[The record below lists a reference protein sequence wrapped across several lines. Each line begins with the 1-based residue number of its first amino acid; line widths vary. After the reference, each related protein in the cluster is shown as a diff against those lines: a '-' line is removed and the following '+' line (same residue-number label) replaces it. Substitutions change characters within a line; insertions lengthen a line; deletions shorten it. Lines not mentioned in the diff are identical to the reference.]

1 MLGDVELVANYNIPV
16 TNNVITIPEETG
28 VEIGEKL
35 LLVQWLD
42 DTYRIVNSDVYEET
56 INNYLIAEGYK
67 PDRIFQPKRIF
78 ALKRLLLGRLVKK
91 EQEVRKGYKIT
102 LCHEYDG
109 IKRVVLSPKSRSLEI
124 VKQEVY

>member
-56 INNYLIAEGYK
+56 IIGMHS
-67 PDRIFQPKRIF
+67 R
-78 ALKRLLLGRLVKK
+78 
-91 EQEVRKGYKIT
+91 
-102 LCHEYDG
+102 H
-109 IKRVVLSPKSRSLEI
+109 SRSHKL
-124 VKQEVY
+124 QRL